1 MKIND
6 PTTARRLIAEWYPAP
21 VAAQLRNL
29 RLARENLEL
38 DQMYY
43 QQKDNNNGVE
53 RCEEC
58 LKIILAREAELK
70 GRSGTEEA

>member
-1 MKIND
+1 MKITD
-6 PTTARRLIAEWYPAP
+6 PNTAHRLIDEWRPSP
-21 VAAQLRNL
+21 VAVQLRNL

-43 QQKDNNNGVE
+43 QQKDNNRGVE

-58 LKIILAREAELK
+58 LKILAVREAELK
-70 GRSGTEEA
+70 T

>member
-1 MKIND
+1 MKITD
-6 PTTARRLIAEWYPAP
+6 PSNAHLLIDELRPSP
-21 VAAQLRNL
+21 VAVQLKNL

-43 QQKDNNNGVE
+43 QQKDNSRGAE

-58 LKIILAREAELK
+58 LKILLGRETELK
-70 GRSGTEEA
+70 A

>member
-1 MKIND
+1 MKITD
-6 PTTARRLIAEWYPAP
+6 TDTARSLIDEWRPEPAA
-21 VAAQLRNL
+21 VQLRNL

-43 QQKDNNNGVE
+43 QQKDNNRGVE

-58 LKIILAREAELK
+58 LRMIAARENELK
-70 GRSGTEEA
+70 D

>member
-1 MKIND
+1 MKITD
-6 PTTARRLIAEWYPAP
+6 PATALHLIDEWRPAP

-43 QQKDNNNGVE
+43 QQKDNKNGVE
-53 RCEEC
+53 RCEKC
-58 LKIILAREAELK
+58 LKIILEREAELK
-70 GRSGTEEA
+70 A

>member
-1 MKIND
+1 MKITD
-6 PTTARRLIAEWYPAP
+6 PTTARRLIAEWRQDP

-29 RLARENLEL
+29 RSARENLEL

-58 LKIILAREAELK
+58 LKILREREAELK
-70 GRSGTEEA
+70 SQSAAKEC